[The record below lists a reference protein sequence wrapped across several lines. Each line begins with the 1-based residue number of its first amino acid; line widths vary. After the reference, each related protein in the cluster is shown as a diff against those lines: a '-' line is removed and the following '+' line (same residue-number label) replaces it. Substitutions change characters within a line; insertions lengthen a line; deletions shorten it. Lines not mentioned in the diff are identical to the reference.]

1 MLSGVTGQHPPPH
14 SVFVDNGSDLRKF
27 FNVTLLTP
35 RGEHAIQVAEDE
47 HIWDA
52 ASRLGVRLP
61 ALCHQGW
68 CLTCAGR
75 LEEPGEVDQTDSIS
89 FFPQD
94 RQAGFALL
102 CTGKPCSALRIR
114 TDQAVEMRKHR
125 LRNGLPSP
133 YSQGMEP

>member
-1 MLSGVTGQHPPPH
+1 VNQNIDKPGIYS
-14 SVFVDNGSDLRKF
+14 
-27 FNVTLLTP
+27 VTLLTP
-35 RGEHAIQVAEDE
+35 AGENVIQVAEGE

-52 ASRLGVRLP
+52 AAAKGIKLP

-75 LEEPGEVDQTDSIS
+75 ILGSGEVDQSDSAS

-102 CTGKPCSALRIR
+102 CTGKPRTDLRIQ
-114 TDQAVEMRKHR
+114 TNHATEMRRHR
-125 LRNGLPSP
+125 LAHALPAP
-133 YSQGMEP
+133 YSIGLDQKT

>member
-1 MLSGVTGQHPPPH
+1 MP
-14 SVFVDNGSDLRKF
+14 
-27 FNVTLLTP
+27 
-35 RGEHAIQVAEDE
+35 GEERSIRVGADE

-52 ASRLGVRLP
+52 ADRQGIKLP

-75 LEEPGEVDQTDSIS
+75 IEGAGEVDQKDSLV

-102 CTGKPCSALRIR
+102 CTGRPSSDLTIR
-114 TDQAVEMRKHR
+114 THQANEMRKHR

-133 YSQGMEP
+133 YSQGLKP